1 MESGIVKY
9 HKLNQAIPVHHQINR
24 QKLLFQSSYLHFLFL
39 EMAADI
45 AMRLDAEKLVL
56 THYSQRYRPI
66 NSPEENTKVS
76 I

>member
-1 MESGIVKY
+1 
-9 HKLNQAIPVHHQINR
+9 
-24 QKLLFQSSYLHFLFL
+24 
-39 EMAADI
+39 MAADI